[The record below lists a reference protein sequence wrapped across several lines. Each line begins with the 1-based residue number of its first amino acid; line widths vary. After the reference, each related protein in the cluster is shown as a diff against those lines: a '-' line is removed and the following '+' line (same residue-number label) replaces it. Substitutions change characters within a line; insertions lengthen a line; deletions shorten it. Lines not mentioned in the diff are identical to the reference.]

1 MPAVSSWQHIVEG
14 VRKQCQLDVNSVV
27 AQLIKLLEFKQ
38 QRLNNVK
45 NISIKL
51 VIVINSVD

>member
-1 MPAVSSWQHIVEG
+1 MPAVSSWQHIVES
-14 VRKQCQLDVNSVV
+14 VRKQCQFDVNSVV
-27 AQLIKLLEFKQ
+27 AQLIKLLEFK

>member
-1 MPAVSSWQHIVEG
+1 MPAVSSWQYIVES

-38 QRLNNVK
+38 RLNNVK

>member
-1 MPAVSSWQHIVEG
+1 MPAVSSWQHIVES

-38 QRLNNVK
+38 RLNNVK

>member
-1 MPAVSSWQHIVEG
+1 MPAVSSWQHIVES
-14 VRKQCQLDVNSVV
+14 VRKQCPLDVNSVV

-38 QRLNNVK
+38 RLNNVK

-51 VIVINSVD
+51 VIFINSVD